1 MFYCEATRA
10 RPVLDI
16 PGFWIFGGS
25 FNLAKPFLVLASCCW
40 CITEY
45 SSRRMFMRISMDVLM
60 YSISVVA
67 SASRSFFLSLASRS
81 SL

>member
-1 MFYCEATRA
+1 M
-10 RPVLDI
+10 
-16 PGFWIFGGS
+16 
-25 FNLAKPFLVLASCCW
+25 
-40 CITEY
+40 EY

-67 SASRSFFLSLASRS
+67 SASLSFFLSFASRS

>member
-1 MFYCEATRA
+1 M
-10 RPVLDI
+10 LDI

-25 FNLAKPFLVLASCCW
+25 FNLGKPFLFLASGCW
-40 CITEY
+40 CIMEY

-67 SASRSFFLSLASRS
+67 SASLSFFLSLASRS

>member
-1 MFYCEATRA
+1 MFYCEA

-25 FNLAKPFLVLASCCW
+25 FNLGKPILFLASCCR
-40 CITEY
+40 CIMEY
-45 SSRRMFMRISMDVLM
+45 SSKRMFMRNSMEVLM

-67 SASRSFFLSLASRS
+67 SAYRSFFLSLASRS